1 MKQTSGGEHK
11 YIKITWKSELQG
23 TETMTL
29 MYVHNDRSNN
39 SLLLDSLGSPDLQ
52 FLSAKYRPFFL
63 PVERTVVIVA
73 AVCIP
78 PDPRV

>member
-1 MKQTSGGEHK
+1 
-11 YIKITWKSELQG
+11 
-23 TETMTL
+23 MTL
-29 MYVHNDRSNN
+29 MYVHNDGSNN
-39 SLLLDSLGSPDLQ
+39 SMILDSLGSPDLQ

-63 PVERTVVIVA
+63 PRERTMVIVA